1 MKKIMMLFV
10 SVVSIMMTGGWL
22 NSSHAFEAGD
32 IEIHGFIS
40 QGYLFTDKNNYL
52 AETEDGTFEFNEM
65 GINFSADLTELLH
78 VGVQFFA
85 RDLGTVGNDDVVLDW
100 AYGDF
105 RWKDWLG
112 FRAGRIKIDYGL
124 YNETREMDM
133 LRTGVMLPQ
142 SVYSELWRD
151 SFSGVSGAALYGYIP
166 LSVMGRFAYNLE
178 IGAMTFKEDEGFSR
192 TFAPRLHETLDI
204 SGMDADFAW
213 FANAQWHTPLPGM
226 KTKFTY
232 YEIENLK
239 ADGDISVITKEGDII
254 NSLVTYEFSE
264 KSGYVLSLEYIW
276 KNLTFTAEYAK
287 DDYQIERD
295 MEAFLLAQVATQP
308 QADITQSAADAIQPA
323 AEITQAQEQ
332 TSGEGLLGTGQPK
345 KKTSEGWYV
354 SASYRFT
361 DRFETGL
368 TYSEYYPDADNK
380 HGEEKRE
387 GDKFTSWLKTTT
399 LSARFDIND
408 YWLLK
413 LEASYND
420 GFGGINLADNPEG
433 LERCWY
439 LFAAKMT
446 FNF

>member
-1 MKKIMMLFV
+1 MILFV
-10 SVVSIMMTGGWL
+10 SIFMSGFL
-22 NSSHAFEAGD
+22 SHPSHAFEAGD
-32 IEIHGFIS
+32 IEIHAFIS

-85 RDLGTVGNDDVVLDW
+85 RDLGIIGNDEVVLDW

-151 SFSGVSGAALYGYIP
+151 SFSGIKGAALYGYVP
-166 LSVMGRFAYNLE
+166 LSVMGRFSYNLE
-178 IGAMTFKEDEGFSR
+178 IGDMSFKEDEGFIR

-204 SGMDADFAW
+204 SSMDADFAW
-213 FANAQWHTPLPGM
+213 FANAQWHTPLSGL

-232 YEIENLK
+232 YGIENLK
-239 ADGDISVITKEGDII
+239 ADGSMTVTTKEGNVI
-254 NSLVTYEFSE
+254 NSAVTYEFAE
-264 KSGYVLSLEYIW
+264 KDGYVLSLEYIW
-276 KNLTFTAEYAK
+276 KNLTLIAEYAQ

-295 MEAFLLAQVATQP
+295 MEAVILSQAQAETTLP
-308 QADITQSAADAIQPA
+308 QADAVQ
-323 AEITQAQEQ
+323 TQADTALLQTDTALPQEQ

-345 KKTSEGWYV
+345 KKSSEGWYV

-361 DRFETGL
+361 DWFESGL
-368 TYSEYYPDADNK
+368 SYSEYYPDADNK
-380 HGEEKRE
+380 EGEEKRE

-420 GFGGINLADNPEG
+420 GFGGINLADNPDG